1 MNDLELHNI
10 TLQNNIF
17 SGLFVG
23 QNLITIKQIDSTNNF
38 LKDSLS
44 NFKPLPEGTVIMA
57 ESQYAGRGQQQ
68 NSWHSEDDKNLTFS
82 ILLKPNFL
90 PVTQQFDL
98 TRVISLGII
107 NAFEPFL
114 GDKLKIK
121 WPNDIY
127 YADGKLGGILIEN
140 IIQGDQIK
148 NSVVGIG
155 LNINQERFPLEVPN
169 AVSLKQILQRD
180 YDLKFL
186 LSEICK
192 NIEAAY
198 LSLKA
203 GRFET
208 VRKAYLEHLYWLN
221 EERNFKAKGSFGDIG
236 SGIAFKGTITGT
248 RENGLLVVNTEGEKE
263 MEFNFKGIE
272 FLNKQL

>member
-23 QNLITIKQIDSTNNF
+23 QNLITIKEIDSTNNF

-44 NFKPLPEGTVIMA
+44 NSKPLPEGTVIMA

-68 NSWHSEDDKNLTFS
+68 NRWHSEAGKNLTFS
-82 ILLKPNFL
+82 LLLKPAFL

-98 TRVISLGII
+98 TRAISLGIM
-107 NAFEPFL
+107 NALDPLL

-140 IIQGDQIK
+140 IVQGNQIK
-148 NSVVGIG
+148 NSVIGVG
-155 LNINQERFPLEVPN
+155 LNINQGSFPLDVPN
-169 AVSLKQILQRD
+169 AVSLKQILHRD
-180 YDLKFL
+180 YDLKLL

-192 NIEAAY
+192 NIEASY
-198 LSLKA
+198 LNLKA
-203 GRFET
+203 GRFEL
-208 VRKAYLEHLYWLN
+208 VRKAYLERLYWLN
-221 EERNFKAKGSFGDIG
+221 EDKMFKTNGRIFEGAIKGVRD
-236 SGIAFKGTITGT
+236 
-248 RENGLLVVNTEGEKE
+248 NGLLIVTDGSGASEYNQKE
-263 MEFNFKGIE
+263 IE
-272 FLNKQL
+272 FLNK